1 MSIQETLKNVQLAIK
16 VNKTKY
22 NQHGKYYYR
31 SLEDIFEGVKPALK
45 EYGCTITV
53 QDSLVEAGGR
63 VYIKATASLHTGG
76 ETISVDGYALHAEN
90 QKGMMDA
97 QLTGS
102 TSSYAR
108 KYALSGLLLLDDNE
122 DADDLNDHGKG
133 QQSTPA
139 PSSKPAQAK
148 ITLSH
153 VNALAGKVFDDWG
166 SERAK
171 ELAKSFGLNTL
182 RDANQAQIDEI
193 FEHLRGL
200 TGA

>member
-1 MSIQETLKNVQLAIK
+1 MIQDILRQVQLAIK

-22 NQHGKYYYR
+22 NQHGKYHYR

-45 EYGCTITV
+45 EYNCTITV
-53 QDSLVEAGGR
+53 QDSLVEVGTR
-63 VYIKATASLHTGG
+63 VYVKATAILHAGG
-76 ETISVDGYALHAEN
+76 ESISVDGYALHAEN

-122 DADDLNDHGKG
+122 DADDLNTHGKG
-133 QQSTPA
+133 QQSA
-139 PSSKPAQAK
+139 PAQQPKQQK

-153 VNALAGKVFDDWG
+153 VNALAGKVYDDWG
-166 SERAK
+166 AERAK
-171 ELAKSFGLNTL
+171 ELAKSFGLATL
-182 RDANQAQIDEI
+182 RDADQGVIDEI
-193 FEHLRGL
+193 YDHLRGL